1 MSNHAHQFAGSASNL
16 YPQIFVV
23 RGWGEPLWTEPNQAS
38 SSVWRASVH
47 HPESGQRWH
56 FSQPT
61 DLAAFLLDSK
71 AETAL
76 LKDGFP

>member
-1 MSNHAHQFAGSASNL
+1 MSNQTSGSANNL
-16 YPQIFVV
+16 HPKIFVV
-23 RGWGEPLWTEPNQAS
+23 RLWEEPLWVEPNQAS